1 MPNVLSAPREVRRA
15 RLIGGTGAALALLL
29 VAPLRAEP
37 LPEGPPDS
45 RINLRIEPK
54 AEGAPEPKRELR
66 ADPKPETRPEK
77 ADAKPDTKADPK
89 LERPTAGTVAVPI
102 EPPPAKK
109 ASRELPPVVY
119 ARVSEDPLPTFTAQ
133 TFVDTMSA
141 AERYQ
146 VYAEAGGWKT
156 LPADFAPKP
165 GDSHPSIPSLRHHL
179 TLTGDLPADA
189 PPSDRYDPPLVAA
202 VKAFQARHGLPD
214 AGIFGRLT
222 LNALNVPA
230 DVRQRQLR
238 ASAQRLLGSHFGF
251 GERYVTVNIPS
262 ATVEAVENGVVT
274 RRYVAVVGSPDKQTP
289 AVETRITDVNLNPTW
304 TVPVSVIRNEI
315 IPTMRKN
322 PGYLAKN
329 RIRILGPGGV
339 EVDPTTVDWNTQ
351 KAVNYTLRQDSGL
364 DNSLG
369 QIRID
374 MPNRHAIYMHDTPSK
389 SLFAGSVRF
398 HSHGCVRVG
407 QVKEFAAWLLQG
419 TEGPNGAGS
428 TWGPIE
434 IETAI
439 AGGERRDVKLVK
451 PTPVAFV
458 YLTGYA
464 TSDGRVHFR
473 DDIYGLD
480 TPPAPAAAT
489 PAPDVT
495 TTGAITPRAATVAA
509 PLPRQPATAEPGR
522 PVPPSAQ
529 GASPKPLAAKPVS
542 DKPAPARLTPAPAA
556 PPAAMAPPAAP
567 KPQVRR
573 SAPPER
579 APGGEPPLL
588 PPGLVGG
595 RG

>member
-1 MPNVLSAPREVRRA
+1 MPNVIPALRRPRRA

-29 VAPLRAEP
+29 AAPLRAEP
-37 LPEGPPDS
+37 VPDPQPDS

-54 AEGAPEPKRELR
+54 AEAAPEPKRELR
-66 ADPKPETRPEK
+66 ADPKPEPK
-77 ADAKPDTKADPK
+77 VDSKLDPKPDPKTAPK
-89 LERPTAGTVAVPI
+89 LERPTADTVAVPADA
-102 EPPPAKK
+102 PPAKK
-109 ASRELPPVVY
+109 VSRELPPVVY
-119 ARVSEDPLPTFTAQ
+119 ARVSEDPLPSYTAQ
-133 TFVDTMSA
+133 TFVDTMRA

-165 GDSHPSIPSLRHHL
+165 GDSHAAIPSLRHHL

-189 PPSDRYDPPLVAA
+189 PPSDRFDPPLVAA
-202 VKAFQARHGLPD
+202 VKSFQARHGLPD

-238 ASAQRLLGSHFGF
+238 ASAQRLMGSSFGF

-262 ATVEAVENGVVT
+262 ATVEAVENGAVT

-304 TVPVSVIRNEI
+304 TVPVSVIKNEI

-322 PGYLAKN
+322 PGYLTKN

-339 EVDPTTVDWNTQ
+339 EVDPNAIDWNTQ
-351 KAVNYTLRQDSGL
+351 KATNYTLRQDSGL

-369 QIRID
+369 QVRID

-419 TEGPNGAGS
+419 TEGPNGSGS
-428 TWGPIE
+428 AWGPIE

-439 AGGERRDVKLVK
+439 AVGERRDVKLVK

-458 YLTGYA
+458 YMTGYA

-480 TPPAPAAAT
+480 TPPAPRPLPPTAQGAPVKPAAAK
-489 PAPDVT
+489 PAPV
-495 TTGAITPRAATVAA
+495 GAA
-509 PLPRQPATAEPGR
+509 PVPAPATALPA
-522 PVPPSAQ
+522 P
-529 GASPKPLAAKPVS
+529 PKPQ
-542 DKPAPARLTPAPAA
+542 ARKAA
-556 PPAAMAPPAAP
+556 PPA
-567 KPQVRR
+567 RG
-573 SAPPER
+573 PES
-579 APGGEPPLL
+579 EPVPM

>member
-1 MPNVLSAPREVRRA
+1 MPNVIPTPRRPRRA

-29 VAPLRAEP
+29 AAPLRAEP
-37 LPEGPPDS
+37 VPEPQPDS

-54 AEGAPEPKRELR
+54 AEAAPEPKRELR
-66 ADPKPETRPEK
+66 ADPKPEPRADKAEVKVAPK
-77 ADAKPDTKADPK
+77 ADPKPDVKTAPK
-89 LERPTAGTVAVPI
+89 LERPTADTVAVPA
-102 EPPPAKK
+102 ETSPAKK
-109 ASRELPPVVY
+109 ASRELLPVVY
-119 ARVSEDPLPTFTAQ
+119 ARVSEDPLPSYTAQ
-133 TFVDTMSA
+133 TFVDTMRA

-165 GDSHPSIPSLRHHL
+165 GDSHAAIPSLRHHL

-189 PPSDRYDPPLVAA
+189 PPSDRFDPPLVAA
-202 VKAFQARHGLPD
+202 VKSFQARHGLPD

-238 ASAQRLLGSHFGF
+238 ASAQRLLGSGFGF

-304 TVPVSVIRNEI
+304 TVPVSVIKNEI

-339 EVDPTTVDWNTQ
+339 EVDPTAIDWNTQ
-351 KAVNYTLRQDSGL
+351 KATNYTLRQDSGL

-369 QIRID
+369 QVRID

-419 TEGPNGAGS
+419 TEGPNGPSSA
-428 TWGPIE
+428 WGPIE

-439 AGGERRDVKLVK
+439 AVGERRDVKLVK

-458 YLTGYA
+458 YMTGYA

-489 PAPDVT
+489 SPVPDVT
-495 TTGAITPRAATVAA
+495 TTGAITPRAAPTPRPAAAGAA
-509 PLPRQPATAEPGR
+509 PRPLPTAQAAPSKPASAKPAPVGSPSSPAPATALP
-522 PVPPSAQ
+522 
-529 GASPKPLAAKPVS
+529 ASPKPQARKTVP
-542 DKPAPARLTPAPAA
+542 PARG
-556 PPAAMAPPAAP
+556 
-567 KPQVRR
+567 
-573 SAPPER
+573 PES
-579 APGGEPPLL
+579 EPVPM

>member
-1 MPNVLSAPREVRRA
+1 MVTNAADNRAVTPTRSAMPHVTFAPRGVSCAPRGLPRS
-15 RLIGGTGAALALLL
+15 RLLGGTAAALALLL
-29 VAPLRAEP
+29 AAPLRAEP
-37 LPEGPPDS
+37 VDS
-45 RINLRIEPK
+45 KINLRIEPRAEGK
-54 AEGAPEPKRELR
+54 AEAKPELKAE
-66 ADPKPETRPEK
+66 PKPETKAEAKPEPKPAPEK
-77 ADAKPDTKADPK
+77 AEAAPVEAAP
-89 LERPTAGTVAVPI
+89 V
-102 EPPPAKK
+102 KK
-109 ASRELPPVVY
+109 VSRELPPTVY
-119 ARVSEDPLPTFTAQ
+119 ARVSEDPLPTYTAQ
-133 TFVDTMSA
+133 TFMDTMRA

-146 VYAEAGGWKT
+146 IYAEAGGWKA

-165 GDSHPSIPSLRHHL
+165 GDSHPAIPSLRHHL

-238 ASAQRLLGSHFGF
+238 ASAQRLMGSNFAF
-251 GERYVTVNIPS
+251 GERYVAVNIPS
-262 ATVEAVENGVVT
+262 ATVEAVENGAVT
-274 RRYVAVVGSPDKQTP
+274 RRFVAVVGKTDKQTP
-289 AVETRITDVNLNPTW
+289 TVETRITDVNLNPTW
-304 TVPVSVIRNEI
+304 TLPISVIKNEI

-322 PGYLAKN
+322 PSYLARN

-339 EVDPTTVDWNTQ
+339 EVDPKTIDWSTE
-351 KAVNYTLRQDSGL
+351 KAANYTLRQDSGL

-369 QIRID
+369 QVRID

-419 TEGPNGAGS
+419 TEGPNGPGS
-428 TWGPIE
+428 VWGPIE
-434 IETAI
+434 IETGI
-439 AGGERRDVKLVK
+439 ATGERRDIKLVK

-480 TPPAPAAAT
+480 SPAPAAAT
-489 PAPDVT
+489 APDVA
-495 TTGAITPRAATVAA
+495 TTGAITPRAN
-509 PLPRQPATAEPGR
+509 
-522 PVPPSAQ
+522 
-529 GASPKPLAAKPVS
+529 
-542 DKPAPARLTPAPAA
+542 PAPRKSDEIPAPRPTLTKPEAARPAAA
-556 PPAAMAPPAAP
+556 PPAPVAVAPKMPIRKPAPP
-567 KPQVRR
+567 V
-573 SAPPER
+573 ER
-579 APGGEPPLL
+579 TPDAEPGLI

-595 RG
+595 RT

>member
-1 MPNVLSAPREVRRA
+1 MPNVSFAPRGPRRVR
-15 RLIGGTGAALALLL
+15 LLGGTGAALALLL
-29 VAPLRAEP
+29 ATPLRAEP
-37 LPEGPPDS
+37 SPAPEPQAES

-54 AEGAPEPKRELR
+54 AEKAAEPKRELR
-66 ADPKPETRPEK
+66 ADPKPEPRSEK
-77 ADAKPDTKADPK
+77 AEPKSDIKADPK
-89 LERPTAGTVAVPI
+89 LERPTADTVAVPT
-102 EPPPAKK
+102 ETPPAKK

-119 ARVSEDPLPTFTAQ
+119 ARVSEDPLPTYTAQ
-133 TFVDTMSA
+133 TFMDTMRA

-146 VYAEAGGWKT
+146 IYAEAGGWKT

-165 GDSHPSIPSLRHHL
+165 GDSHPAIPSLRHHL

-202 VKAFQARHGLPD
+202 VKSFQARHGLPD
-214 AGIFGRLT
+214 AGILGRLT

-238 ASAQRLLGSHFGF
+238 ASAQRLMGSNFGF

-262 ATVEAVENGVVT
+262 ATVEAVENGTVT

-289 AVETRITDVNLNPTW
+289 GVETRITDVNLNPTW
-304 TVPVSVIRNEI
+304 TVPVSVIKNEI

-339 EVDPTTVDWNTQ
+339 EVDPTTIDWNTQ

-439 AGGERRDVKLVK
+439 AAGERRDVKLVK

-480 TPPAPAAAT
+480 TPPAPAAAAT
-489 PAPDVT
+489 PDVT
-495 TTGAITPRAATVAA
+495 TTGAITPRAPMPRAPAASTPPRPQPSAAQGAPAKPAA
-509 PLPRQPATAEPGR
+509 PRTEPVKPVVRDVPASSSPPASPPATA
-522 PVPPSAQ
+522 
-529 GASPKPLAAKPVS
+529 L
-542 DKPAPARLTPAPAA
+542 PAPQKPQARKAA
-556 PPAAMAPPAAP
+556 PPARG
-567 KPQVRR
+567 QD
-573 SAPPER
+573 
-579 APGGEPPLL
+579 GEPVLL

>member
-1 MPNVLSAPREVRRA
+1 MPNVIPALRRPRRA

-29 VAPLRAEP
+29 AAPLRAEP
-37 LPEGPPDS
+37 VPDPQPDS

-54 AEGAPEPKRELR
+54 AEAAPEPKRELR
-66 ADPKPETRPEK
+66 ADPKPEPK
-77 ADAKPDTKADPK
+77 VDSKLDPKPDPKTAPK
-89 LERPTAGTVAVPI
+89 LERPTADTVAVPADA
-102 EPPPAKK
+102 PPAKK
-109 ASRELPPVVY
+109 VSRELPPVVY
-119 ARVSEDPLPTFTAQ
+119 ARVSEDPLPSYTAQ
-133 TFVDTMSA
+133 TFVDTMRA

-165 GDSHPSIPSLRHHL
+165 GDSHAAIPSLRHHL

-189 PPSDRYDPPLVAA
+189 PPSDRFDPPLVAA
-202 VKAFQARHGLPD
+202 VKSFQARHGLPD

-238 ASAQRLLGSHFGF
+238 ASAQRLMGSSFGF

-262 ATVEAVENGVVT
+262 ATVEAVENGAVT

-304 TVPVSVIRNEI
+304 TVPVSVIKNEI

-322 PGYLAKN
+322 PGYLTKN

-339 EVDPTTVDWNTQ
+339 EVDPNAIDWNTQ
-351 KAVNYTLRQDSGL
+351 KATNYTLRQDSGL

-369 QIRID
+369 QVRID

-419 TEGPNGAGS
+419 TEGPNGSGS
-428 TWGPIE
+428 AWGPIE

-439 AGGERRDVKLVK
+439 AVGERRDVKLVK

-458 YLTGYA
+458 YMTGYA

-489 PAPDVT
+489 PPAPDVT
-495 TTGAITPRAATVAA
+495 TTGAITPRAAPAPRPAAPGVAA
-509 PLPRQPATAEPGR
+509 PRPLPPTAQGAPVKPAAAKPAPVGAAPVPAPATALPA
-522 PVPPSAQ
+522 P
-529 GASPKPLAAKPVS
+529 PKPQ
-542 DKPAPARLTPAPAA
+542 ARKAA
-556 PPAAMAPPAAP
+556 PPA
-567 KPQVRR
+567 RG
-573 SAPPER
+573 PES
-579 APGGEPPLL
+579 EPVPM